1 MDHIEIF
8 HTHGAIF
15 STSRHSREAHHA
27 LPESARTSAHLALE

>member
-15 STSRHSREAHHA
+15 STSRHSREAHRA